1 MRRCFA
7 FKTRNK
13 TKQKST
19 NSEGTPFGGDNLH
32 KFGGVMER
40 QKILAEASAYVT
52 DGRLATDLA
61 RLVAH
66 RSISQSEG
74 RPEDLLAY
82 LVEEMRPML
91 QNIGFSC
98 TIFDNPRPGGAPLMI
113 GTRIENEALPTV
125 LIYGHGDVCNGE
137 AHRWRDGLDPFRLTL
152 EGNRLYGRGT
162 ADNKIQH
169 LINIKALE
177 QVIRARGGLGF
188 NAKIIIEMA
197 EETGSFGLREFFEAQ
212 KQELSADVLIAS
224 DGPRLAVDTPTMFM
238 GSRGGLSFDLEVNLR
253 DADHHSGNFGGLLAD
268 PVILLS
274 HAIGCIV
281 DRRGQLRI
289 PEWRPTSLTPEIR
302 AALKDL
308 PPRRHDADWG
318 EVDLTPSERVFGWNS
333 LTVLAIS
340 AGNMDAPQNAI
351 SGSARAT
358 CQLRFVVGTDMD
370 EILPAL
376 RRHLDSHGFSMVE
389 VKPSKGEAFKA
400 TRFSPDH
407 PWVRFVEQS
416 ITRCCGKPPHVLPN
430 LAGSLP
436 NDAFTDILGLP
447 TIWIPHSHAECGQ
460 HGPNEH
466 ALLPIAEEGLRIMT
480 ALFLDIAAEGGR
492 LLDMTGSEG

>member
-1 MRRCFA
+1 
-7 FKTRNK
+7 
-13 TKQKST
+13 
-19 NSEGTPFGGDNLH
+19 
-32 KFGGVMER
+32 MER
-40 QKILAEASAYVT
+40 QALLVEASAYVL
-52 DGRLATDLA
+52 GGALAADLA

-66 RSISQSEG
+66 RSVSQSEG
-74 RPEDLLAY
+74 QPEDLLAY
-82 LVEEMRPML
+82 LTAEMQPML
-91 QNIGFSC
+91 EAIGFTC
-98 TIFDNPRPGGAPLMI
+98 AIYENPRAGGAPLLI
-113 GTRIENEALPTV
+113 GTRIEDAALPTV

-137 AHRWRDGLDPFRLTL
+137 AHRWRERLDPFVLTL
-152 EGNRLYGRGT
+152 EGEKLYGRGT

-177 QVIRARGGLGF
+177 QVIRAKGHLGF

-212 KQELSADVLIAS
+212 KPALSADVLIAS

-238 GSRGGLSFDLEVNLR
+238 GSRGGLSFDLVVNLR
-253 DADHHSGNFGGLLAD
+253 DGDHHSGNFGGLLAD
-268 PVILLS
+268 PVIILS
-274 HAIGCIV
+274 HAIASLT
-281 DRRGQLRI
+281 DQRGQIQI
-289 PEWRPTSLTPEIR
+289 PEWRPTSLTPDIR

-318 EVDLTPSERVFGWNS
+318 EKDLTPSERVFGWNS
-333 LTVLAIS
+333 LAVLAIA
-340 AGNMDAPQNAI
+340 AGNIKAPQNAI

-358 CQLRFVVGTDMD
+358 CQLRLVVGTDMD

-376 RRHLDSHGFSMVE
+376 RRHLDAQGLSMVE
-389 VKPSKGEAFKA
+389 IQASKGEPFKP

-407 PWVRFVEQS
+407 PWVSFVEQS
-416 ITRCCGKPPHVLPN
+416 IARSSGKAPHVLPN

-466 ALLPIAEEGLRIMT
+466 ALLPIAEEGMRIMT
-480 ALFLDIAAEGGR
+480 ALFLDIAENAGR
-492 LLDMTGSEG
+492 LKPN

>member
-1 MRRCFA
+1 
-7 FKTRNK
+7 
-13 TKQKST
+13 
-19 NSEGTPFGGDNLH
+19 
-32 KFGGVMER
+32 MER
-40 QKILAEASAYVT
+40 QTILEGASAYVT
-52 DGRLATDLA
+52 GGELATDLA

-66 RSISQSEG
+66 RSVSQSEG
-74 RPEDLLAY
+74 RPEDLFAY
-82 LVEEMRPML
+82 LEAEMQPML
-91 QNIGFSC
+91 AAIGFSC
-98 TIFDNPRPGGAPLMI
+98 AIFDNPRPGGAPLLI

-137 AHRWRDGLDPFRLTL
+137 AHRWREGLDPFVLTV
-152 EGNRLYGRGT
+152 EGDKLFGRGT

-177 QVIRARGGLGF
+177 QVIRAKGHLGF

-197 EETGSFGLREFFEAQ
+197 EETGSFGLREFFEAK
-212 KQELSADVLIAS
+212 KQALSADVLIAS
-224 DGPRLAVDTPTMFM
+224 DGPRLAVYTPTMFM
-238 GSRGGLSFDLEVNLR
+238 GSRGGLSFDLVVNLR
-253 DADHHSGNFGGLLAD
+253 DGDHHSGNFGGLLAD

-274 HAIGCIV
+274 HAIACIV
-281 DRRGQLRI
+281 DRRGQIQI

-302 AALKDL
+302 ATLKDL

-318 EVDLTPSERVFGWNS
+318 EAELTPSERVFGWNS
-333 LTVLAIS
+333 LAVLAIS
-340 AGNMDAPQNAI
+340 AGNIEAPQNAI

-358 CQLRFVVGTDMD
+358 CQLRFVVGTDMA

-376 RRHLDSHGFSMVE
+376 RRHLDAHGYKMVE
-389 VKPSKGEAFKA
+389 VRASKGEPFKA

-416 ITRCCGKPPHVLPN
+416 IARTCGKPPHVLPN

-466 ALLPIAEEGLRIMT
+466 ALVPIAEEGMRVMT
-480 ALFLDIAAEGGR
+480 ALFLDIAESPERPA
-492 LLDMTGSEG
+492 